1 MKNLVVT
8 GLLALVLTACGGSGG
23 GVVHVVDRPV
33 NYTPEL
39 RSFDLLDSYDVD
51 TRYDDH
57 TPLALN
63 PYAYEG
69 LFDIFWR
76 ANSLEDFHLQLLV
89 NDEPYPDNAL
99 LIYSERCGAGRQC
112 DQGGSLI
119 CEYTPHF
126 TMGCGLG
133 PDVDISLLVRQVPQ
147 EVYLL
152 LQVCD
157 IDSTY
162 CEFSHFPVWME

>member
-1 MKNLVVT
+1 MKIRILLLVCA
-8 GLLALVLTACGGSGG
+8 LSLAGCGGSDE
-23 GVVHVVDRPV
+23 VHVIVPPPV

-51 TRYDDH
+51 TRFDDH

-63 PYAYEG
+63 PYLYDG
-69 LFDIFWR
+69 LFDIYWR
-76 ANSLEDFHLQLLV
+76 ANSLEDYRLEVLINDRPEISRSLLV
-89 NDEPYPDNAL
+89 
-99 LIYSERCGAGRQC
+99 YSERCGAGRNC

-133 PDVDISLLVRQVPQ
+133 SDIDLAPLIHSVPQ
-147 EVYLL
+147 EVYLI

-157 IDSTY
+157 IDSPY
-162 CEFSHFPVWME
+162 CEFSYYPVWME

>member
-1 MKNLVVT
+1 MKSLVAT

-76 ANSLEDFHLQLLV
+76 ANSLEDFRLQVLV
-89 NDEPYPDNAL
+89 SDEPHPDDAL